1 MKVSS
6 LVTAAV
12 LCALGTTAMAQS
24 TAQPRTTTGSGSSTM
39 DQTASDHDS
48 MDHSGKSDS
57 KLTSESFAKKAA
69 AGGLAEVEMGKLAAQ
84 KATDPQLKKFGQQLV
99 TDHTKG
105 NKDLMSAVSGKAA
118 DLPSSPDLTHKAM
131 MEKFQHQKA
140 GKEFDQDF
148 VQQMVKDHKKDI
160 ELYEQASTDP
170 GVDPQLQAV
179 AKKTLPTLRQHLK
192 EAQDMEKQLT
202 ASD

>member
-1 MKVSS
+1 MVVSHVKYALVTPLEPGEIRCVRSQSTPQASSCRSENMKVSS

-118 DLPSSPDLTHKAM
+118 DLPSSP
-131 MEKFQHQKA
+131 
-140 GKEFDQDF
+140 
-148 VQQMVKDHKKDI
+148 
-160 ELYEQASTDP
+160 
-170 GVDPQLQAV
+170 
-179 AKKTLPTLRQHLK
+179 
-192 EAQDMEKQLT
+192 
-202 ASD
+202 